1 MTADG
6 QVLPSIILSDRK
18 VYNLTLQGIDA
29 NRDVVLNLPG
39 TSTGASVFDN
49 TFDFTFH
56 ALTNVAAN
64 VRLLVDE
71 CTDGIYLR
79 WINRHG
85 FYCYWL
91 FKRGDES
98 KQIANDGEFIRN
110 NMQDYNYVNGYHGG
124 SGRKQ
129 RKTEE
134 NALLVCAPLV
144 DSETFDFLF
153 QLALSPIVDMYAGK
167 NVNGVDSWKAV
178 NVSVGNFNKTKAVL
192 QDFVATTISPINKST
207 KLMRNDMLFIGD
219 KLMDLDDDTKVTLN
233 FKSNIF
239 TDLSKIISNNSY
251 TIKLPNTIRNQCAIM
266 HADLP
271 SCDIVYPRIKLNARY
286 FRNGIDILNNA
297 TAVLLSTSDV
307 FEFALSWVCPQI
319 CKYYKWK

>member
-1 MTADG
+1 M
-6 QVLPSIILSDRK
+6 
-18 VYNLTLQGIDA
+18 
-29 NRDVVLNLPG
+29 
-39 TSTGASVFDN
+39 
-49 TFDFTFH
+49 
-56 ALTNVAAN
+56 AAN

-134 NALLVCAPLV
+134 NTLLVCAPLV

-153 QLALSPIVDMYAGK
+153 QLALSPVVDMYAGK

-178 NVSVGNFNKTKAVL
+178 NVSVVNFNKTRAVL
-192 QDFVATTISPINKST
+192 QDFVAT
-207 KLMRNDMLFIGD
+207 
-219 KLMDLDDDTKVTLN
+219 
-233 FKSNIF
+233 
-239 TDLSKIISNNSY
+239 II
-251 TIKLPNTIRNQCAIM
+251 LPETRVQS
-266 HADLP
+266 L
-271 SCDIVYPRIKLNARY
+271 
-286 FRNGIDILNNA
+286 
-297 TAVLLSTSDV
+297 
-307 FEFALSWVCPQI
+307 
-319 CKYYKWK
+319 